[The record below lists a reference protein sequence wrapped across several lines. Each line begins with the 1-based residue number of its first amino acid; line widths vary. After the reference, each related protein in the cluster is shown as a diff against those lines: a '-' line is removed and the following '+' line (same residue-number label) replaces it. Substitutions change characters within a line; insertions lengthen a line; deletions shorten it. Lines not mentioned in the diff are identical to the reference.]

1 MLLRHRLLGVAPALA
16 ACLLLAG
23 PAQALKSD
31 RDQPVSIDA
40 DNMEID
46 METGVRTYT
55 GNVVITQGTLVIRG
69 DKIVVRYDDGTVKDA
84 TSFGKPATFKQRPD
98 GKDED
103 VKGRAPKMYLDK
115 VADKLFMYEDA
126 VLIQGKDTIHGKEI
140 HYNLA
145 TNKMTVKSGRQKAS
159 ASASTPAGSAKVE
172 TSESGRARIV
182 IQPKNRTSGAQ
193 QSQ

>member
-1 MLLRHRLLGVAPALA
+1 MLLRHRLLGAASALA
-16 ACLLLAG
+16 ACLLLTG

-55 GNVVITQGTLVIRG
+55 GNVVVTQGTLVIRG
-69 DKIVVRYDDGTVKDA
+69 DKIVVRYNDGAVKDA
-84 TSFGKPATFKQRPD
+84 TSYGKPATFKQRPD

-115 VADKLFMYEDA
+115 VANILFMYQDA
-126 VLIQGKDTIHGKEI
+126 VLLQGKDTIRGKEI
-140 HYNLA
+140 QYNID

-159 ASASTPAGSAKVE
+159 ASASEGGAEVE
-172 TSESGRARIV
+172 TGESGRARIV
-182 IQPKNRTSGAQ
+182 IQPKNRAGGAQ
-193 QSQ
+193 ATQ